1 MFHHIYQT
9 EALVLGSRQI
19 GESNRLL
26 FLFTGELGFIVATAQ
41 GIRELKSKL
50 RFSLQDFDFARVAM
64 VRGKEMWRV
73 TNAEPVNGYHTLFE
87 DEKKIIFVARVFS
100 LLRRL
105 LHGEERNEELFGAVR
120 EMMYFLERETFSGEE
135 LLALEIIMNLKI
147 LHHLGYGTDREM
159 YHTVIV
165 MPPSKSIL
173 AHIAPMKAQALAD
186 INKALKES
194 HL

>member
-9 EALVLGSRQI
+9 EAIVLGSRAS
-19 GESNRLL
+19 GESNRLF
-26 FLFTGELGFIVATAQ
+26 FLLTNELGFIVAAAQ

-50 RFSLQDFDFARVAM
+50 RFSLQDFGFVRVAM

-73 TNAEPVNGYHTLFE
+73 TNAEPVNGHHALLA
-87 DEKKIIFVARVFS
+87 DGGKIFLVARVFS

-120 EMMYFLERETFSGEE
+120 GVLYFLEREMLSDEE

-147 LHHLGYGTDREM
+147 LHHLGYGTDKEIYR
-159 YHTVIV
+159 TVIA
-165 MPPSKSIL
+165 MPPSKSVL
-173 AHIAPMKAQALAD
+173 AQVAKIKTQALVD

>member
-1 MFHHIYQT
+1 M
-9 EALVLGSRQI
+9 GSRVS
-19 GESNRLL
+19 GESNRLF
-26 FLFTGELGFIVATAQ
+26 FLFTGELGFIAAMAQ

-50 RFSLQDFDFARVAM
+50 RFSLQDFGVARVCM
-64 VRGKEMWRV
+64 VRGKEMWRI
-73 TNAEPVNGYHTLFE
+73 TNAEPMNGYHMLFE

-105 LHGEERNEELFGAVR
+105 LHGEERNEELFRAVS
-120 EMMYFLERETFSGEE
+120 EMMYFLENEKLSDEE
-135 LLALEIIMNLKI
+135 LLALEIAMNLKI

-159 YHTVIV
+159 YRVFVI
-165 MPPSKSIL
+165 MPPSKSVL
-173 AHIAPMKAQALAD
+173 KEVIAVKAQALAD